1 MKKNTRGSA
10 TFTPG
15 QGGKERHPLLYPL
28 LFSFVGHLI
37 FFVLIVVAPGL
48 KTETQPMRSA
58 IHVRMVSLKAPAPAA
73 ETETTA
79 SVEDKAPT
87 VPKTKEAV
95 PPAPKKEVQVAKPAA
110 PKPKTSLKKKT
121 FKSDQVIKHALQQ
134 LKEKNRAE
142 TKETDSPDT
151 PESLKSA
158 LERLKKEV
166 RESESDRSRASGN
179 TTDDS
184 AETSGKLSGQFS
196 ESGKKVAERIDL
208 YRLEIAFQ
216 IQKHWAFNEQLAG
229 NDRSLVAAI
238 VFKVMPDGEIR
249 DVFFTDRS
257 GNRYL
262 DDSAYNA
269 IMKSNPVDPHP
280 SGLKLPYVEMG
291 VRFTPQ
297 GIR

>member
-1 MKKNTRGSA
+1 MKKNARVSG
-10 TFTPG
+10 TFRPG
-15 QGGKERHPLLYPL
+15 LGGEEKNRLLYPL
-28 LFSFVGHLI
+28 LISFAGHLI
-37 FFVLIVVAPGL
+37 FLILLVSAPGW
-48 KTETQPMRSA
+48 KTEKQPLRSA
-58 IHVRMVSLKAPAPAA
+58 IHVRMVSLKAPGAK
-73 ETETTA
+73 TEKTTTVA
-79 SVEDKAPT
+79 DKAPT
-87 VPKTKEAV
+87 VSKTKEAK
-95 PPAPKKEVQVAKPAA
+95 PPAPTPNKEVKVATSVK

-121 FKSDQVIKHALQQ
+121 FKSDQVIKHALTQ
-134 LKEKNRAE
+134 LKEKDRVE
-142 TKETDSPDT
+142 TKKTEPSDS

-166 RESESDRSRASGN
+166 HEAESERSHASG
-179 TTDDS
+179 TATDS
-184 AETSGKLSGQFS
+184 GKTSGKLSGQFS
-196 ESGKKVAERIDL
+196 ESGKKVAEKIDL
-208 YRLEIAFQ
+208 YRIEIAFQ

>member
-1 MKKNTRGSA
+1 MFA
-10 TFTPG
+10 PG
-15 QGGKERHPLLYPL
+15 LGGKEQNPLLYPL
-28 LFSFVGHLI
+28 LISFVGHLI
-37 FFVLIVVAPGL
+37 FLILLVVAPGL
-48 KTETQPMRSA
+48 KTEKQPMRSA
-58 IHVRMVSLKAPAPAA
+58 INVRMVSLKAPDTKTEKTAA
-73 ETETTA
+73 
-79 SVEDKAPT
+79 VNDKAPA
-87 VPKTKEAV
+87 VPKTKETKPPV
-95 PPAPKKEVQVAKPAA
+95 PTPKKEVKVTKPAK

-134 LKEKNRAE
+134 LKEINRAE
-142 TKETDSPDT
+142 TKETKSSDAT
-151 PESLKSA
+151 ESLQST

-166 RESESDRSRASGN
+166 REEESDRSRASGK
-179 TTDDS
+179 TTDDTK
-184 AETSGKLSGQFS
+184 ETSGKLSGQFS